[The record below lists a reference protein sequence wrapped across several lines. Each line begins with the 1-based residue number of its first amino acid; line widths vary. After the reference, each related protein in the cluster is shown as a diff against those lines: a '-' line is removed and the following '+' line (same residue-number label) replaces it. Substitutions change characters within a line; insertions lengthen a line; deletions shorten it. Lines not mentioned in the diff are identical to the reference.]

1 MRALAEQT
9 YYELIEAPPDGS
21 PQQIERAYRIARSA
35 YLPSS
40 AATYSL
46 YSSEDCA
53 AILRRIE
60 EAWAVLSD
68 ARLRREYDARLGR
81 APAPAPP
88 PAATPQSVVPMR
100 SAERPVDTARAPEA
114 EPLRRPSGEPR
125 RSAPLPPPPPLVGRR
140 ASAELDV
147 ENGFA
152 PENGVFDGEVLRR
165 IRVSL
170 GIELDEISAITKI
183 NDQHL
188 RSIEGNQYEVLPAPV
203 YLRGFLKQIA
213 RCLSLDPAQVADSY
227 TGRMRETATRRA

>member
-1 MRALAEQT
+1 VRALAEQN
-9 YYELIEAPPDGS
+9 YYELIEAPLDGT

-68 ARLRREYDARLGR
+68 TRLRREYDARLGR
-81 APAPAPP
+81 SEPLLLASVGAERADRIEAPKPLEPVRERRLAPP
-88 PAATPQSVVPMR
+88 TPISAPRTATP
-100 SAERPVDTARAPEA
+100 
-114 EPLRRPSGEPR
+114 
-125 RSAPLPPPPPLVGRR
+125 
-140 ASAELDV
+140 ELDV

-170 GIELDEISAITKI
+170 GIELEEISSITKI

-188 RSIEGNQYEVLPAPV
+188 RAIEGNQYDLLPAPV

-213 RCLSLDPAQVADSY
+213 KCLSLDPALVADSY
-227 TGRMRETATRRA
+227 TNRMRESASRRP

>member
-1 MRALAEQT
+1 VRALAEQN
-9 YYELIEAPPDGS
+9 YYELIEASPDGS

-46 YSSEDCA
+46 YSSEECA

-60 EAWAVLSD
+60 EAYAVLSD

-81 APAPAPP
+81 APAPT
-88 PAATPQSVVPMR
+88 PASVEPARTKRVVPAR
-100 SAERPVDTARAPEA
+100 SEPARAPEPDLA
-114 EPLRRPSGEPR
+114 RRPSGER
-125 RSAPLPPPPPLVGRR
+125 RGLPPPPPLVGRR
-140 ASAELDV
+140 AAAEFDL
-147 ENGFA
+147 ENSFA
-152 PENGVFDGEVLRR
+152 PDNGVFDGEVLRR

-170 GIELDEISAITKI
+170 GIELEEISSITKI

-188 RSIEGNQYEVLPAPV
+188 RSIESNQYEVLPAPV

-213 RCLSLDPAQVADSY
+213 KCLSLDPGQVADSY
-227 TGRMRETATRRA
+227 THRMRETATGGA

>member
-1 MRALAEQT
+1 MRSLAEQN
-9 YYELIEAPPDGS
+9 YYELIEAPLEGT
-21 PQQIERAYRIARSA
+21 PQQIERAYRIARA
-35 YLPSS
+35 TYLPSS

-46 YSSEDCA
+46 YSAEDCA

-60 EAWAVLSD
+60 EAYAVLSD

-81 APAPAPP
+81 TEP
-88 PAATPQSVVPMR
+88 ATPASVR
-100 SAERPVDTARAPEA
+100 EARP
-114 EPLRRPSGEPR
+114 EPPKPLEPVRERRPEPVAAKR
-125 RSAPLPPPPPLVGRR
+125 PAQ
-140 ASAELDV
+140 AELDV
-147 ENGFA
+147 ENGFD

-170 GIELDEISAITKI
+170 GIELEEISTITKI

-213 RCLSLDPAQVADSY
+213 KCLSLDPARVADSY
-227 TGRMRETATRRA
+227 SNRMRESASRRD

>member
-1 MRALAEQT
+1 MISLAEQN
-9 YYELIEAPPDGS
+9 YYELIEAPLDGT

-35 YLPSS
+35 YQPSS

-60 EAWAVLSD
+60 EAYSVLSD

-81 APAPAPP
+81 SVPP
-88 PAATPQSVVPMR
+88 TLPSVA
-100 SAERPVDTARAPEA
+100 SERTERA
-114 EPLRRPSGEPR
+114 EPPKPLEPVRER
-125 RSAPLPPPPPLVGRR
+125 RSAAPPAPRR
-140 ASAELDV
+140 AELEL

-170 GIELDEISAITKI
+170 GIELEEISSITKI

-188 RSIEGNQYEVLPAPV
+188 RSIEGNQYDVLPAPV

-213 RCLSLDPAQVADSY
+213 KCLSLDPSQVADSY
-227 TGRMRETATRRA
+227 CNRMRESASRRP